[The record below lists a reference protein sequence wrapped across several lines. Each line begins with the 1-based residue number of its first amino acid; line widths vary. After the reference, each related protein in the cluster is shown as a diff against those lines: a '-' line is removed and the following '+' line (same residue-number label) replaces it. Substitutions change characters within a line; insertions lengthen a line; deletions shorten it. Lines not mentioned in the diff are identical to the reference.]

1 MRDTFTPIR
10 QLGRRG
16 SMSGSRSRMFGLDAS
31 DRTRLVKNSDSEAE
45 GGGNPTVNP
54 CQQLLITKLTPVI
67 TRRVCGM
74 ATSLLLLGNKL
85 MISDKVREVAERV
98 EEERMWEMEREVDKK
113 LRMEV
118 EKMNNK

>member
-1 MRDTFTPIR
+1 MWH
-10 QLGRRG
+10 
-16 SMSGSRSRMFGLDAS
+16 GL
-31 DRTRLVKNSDSEAE
+31 
-45 GGGNPTVNP
+45 
-54 CQQLLITKLTPVI
+54 
-67 TRRVCGM
+67 

-98 EEERMWEMEREVDKK
+98 EEEMMWEMEREVDKK